1 MIGTA
6 SGVSSSNL
14 QNAHH
19 RVRFIFTDVAQYVIL
34 QLKGK
39 RAIILTVKTMGF
51 PARVSYKKPVQ
62 NNCLLIL
69 VYDVDRY
76 YFIVSNARLLPG
88 LKIDICLTVLL
99 QYVNFIIR
107 LF

>member
-1 MIGTA
+1 MFIVVFYEYI
-6 SGVSSSNL
+6 VSYL
-14 QNAHH
+14 QMLLNMLS
-19 RVRFIFTDVAQYVIL
+19 Y
-34 QLKGK
+34 K
-39 RAIILTVKTMGF
+39 RKEGAIILTVKTMGF
-51 PARVSYKKPVQ
+51 PARMSYKKPVQ

-76 YFIVSNARLLPG
+76 YFIGANARLLPG